1 MHRRHGGLDSLLE
14 ETWGENLGRNVTVSI
29 AIDFRAAL
37 PKSHHRTRTKRGGRL
52 MNALF
57 SLLAS
62 AAALTP
68 TSVHGNWIFRPPSTS
83 APAKGIVFFLGGA
96 FVGAAP
102 QLAYNKFCSSLA
114 NEGYVVLATPYELSF
129 DYVELCDSILSTAD
143 PAFEQLLREY
153 PEDLPLFG
161 IGHSCGA
168 LLHVLLS
175 SIYRG
180 AGGALADCERQAN
193 VLISFNNKPANEAIP
208 FFGELVAPAAA
219 SVLRFDRDPLLRPW
233 RAAVDETRRRLATV
247 SGAAGASV
255 SASAATLAAQLLPV
269 LEQIEPILREIDG
282 GRVEFAPSPVE
293 VERVA
298 SQLYDCRATL
308 VVRFEG
314 DSLDESPPLPSVLQ
328 AGGGDVKLTSLAGT
342 HLTPLSPDAATL
354 PLPLPLPFAASAA
367 LGGARADEFQCAS
380 ECVLG
385 FLQEQA
391 QARRPMG
398 PPRPEV
404 NGQSVAPEA
413 QNAAAAAAAPSGA
426 QRVNDIGQ

>member
-1 MHRRHGGLDSLLE
+1 
-14 ETWGENLGRNVTVSI
+14 
-29 AIDFRAAL
+29 
-37 PKSHHRTRTKRGGRL
+37 

-282 GRVEFAPSPVE
+282 GRVEFAPSRVE

-328 AGGGDVKLTSLAGT
+328 AGGGDVKLTLARRHPSDASLTRCG
-342 HLTPLSPDAATL
+342 H
-354 PLPLPLPFAASAA
+354 AASAA
-367 LGGARADEFQCAS
+367 
-380 ECVLG
+380 
-385 FLQEQA
+385 
-391 QARRPMG
+391 
-398 PPRPEV
+398 
-404 NGQSVAPEA
+404 
-413 QNAAAAAAAPSGA
+413 AAALCCLGCPWRCTGRRVSMRKRVRAGLSAGAGAGATADGAAEAGG
-426 QRVNDIGQ
+426 QRAVGRARGTKCGGGSSCTIRCTTSQ